1 MFIMFYDFLRSKLD
15 YIHFIYG
22 VNFIMLSAMCFLV
35 LSKEKRHKLPWLY
48 LGIFGVGYGLTQ
60 WLDLVFSGTGLNQA
74 FRITHAVVIIS
85 SFAALVISW
94 RLILHELSKNKV
106 HRFAFQGL
114 LVAAFLVGLEYSPPG
129 IGLFYRYFFG
139 FLSGLSAAL
148 FIFIQELRKENPDT
162 YFEIAEKRQ
171 TEEKISKL
179 LVGIEQSPAAIVI
192 TNTRGNIE
200 YVNPKFV
207 QLTGYAFRD
216 VLGKNPRILKSGE
229 QPVEF
234 YKEMW
239 DTITSGR
246 DWRGEFHNKKKNGE
260 LYWEAASVSPVRNK
274 DGEITNFIAVKE
286 DVTDRKNLDQM
297 KQDFVNTVAHEVRAP
312 LSIVKEGVSQIL
324 EGLHGQISDEQKKYL
339 SMSVESVNRISR
351 IVEGL
356 LRIAKMEA
364 KKVELNKQ
372 RLDLAAL
379 VGETAKELTML
390 LCDKGLELKQSF
402 SAPEIEVY
410 ADKDKIE
417 DLFTNLISNA
427 CKFTDKGYIEISIS
441 GKNGFVECSVRDT
454 GVGIDKD
461 SLPKLF
467 SKFQQF
473 RQPFGAQRKGI
484 GLGLA
489 ICKGIVELHGGKIWA
504 ESELGKGTKISFTLP
519 KK

>member
-1 MFIMFYDFLRSKLD
+1 
-15 YIHFIYG
+15 
-22 VNFIMLSAMCFLV
+22 
-35 LSKEKRHKLPWLY
+35 
-48 LGIFGVGYGLTQ
+48 
-60 WLDLVFSGTGLNQA
+60 
-74 FRITHAVVIIS
+74 
-85 SFAALVISW
+85 
-94 RLILHELSKNKV
+94 
-106 HRFAFQGL
+106 
-114 LVAAFLVGLEYSPPG
+114 
-129 IGLFYRYFFG
+129 
-139 FLSGLSAAL
+139 
-148 FIFIQELRKENPDT
+148 
-162 YFEIAEKRQ
+162 
-171 TEEKISKL
+171 
-179 LVGIEQSPAAIVI
+179 
-192 TNTRGNIE
+192 
-200 YVNPKFV
+200 
-207 QLTGYAFRD
+207 
-216 VLGKNPRILKSGE
+216 
-229 QPVEF
+229 
-234 YKEMW
+234 MW